1 MPKTCMKMIIVSN
14 SPLITICGMWSQF
27 LDSGVVI
34 FLHLKMATFGDFG
47 CKKMG
52 LRTPEYKNGDHF
64 LSTLPN
70 ICYLPILFATS
81 LGYVSRDVSTKIWK
95 QHQESWSWFKILFWG
110 NTTKDMTTERTF
122 VKKETDVRIG
132 WNRPIIECTDP
143 YLTSNLFSFH
153 KKRKRKRLKWWV
165 ITDNTMFSK
174 LEIWKVVTQ
183 PWKLPS

>member
-1 MPKTCMKMIIVSN
+1 MYEESKILCWTLFLDGGHQRSRISFFDRPKNEHFQIMPKTCMKMIIASN

-64 LSTLPN
+64 LSLFVKITQ

-81 LGYVSRDVSTKIWK
+81 LGYVSRDVSTKI
-95 QHQESWSWFKILFWG
+95 
-110 NTTKDMTTERTF
+110 
-122 VKKETDVRIG
+122 
-132 WNRPIIECTDP
+132 
-143 YLTSNLFSFH
+143 
-153 KKRKRKRLKWWV
+153 
-165 ITDNTMFSK
+165 
-174 LEIWKVVTQ
+174 
-183 PWKLPS
+183 